1 MSLIDC
7 ARIVEQGDP
16 DRFLA
21 VMAAPASLRP
31 LLWPL
36 FAFNLEVARVPWLT
50 QEPLIAEM
58 RLQWWRDVI
67 DAAGKGPPP
76 AHEVAGPL
84 AELIAERS
92 LPREALDRIAAARM
106 RDTRHA
112 VVEDEEEL
120 RQHLDET
127 AGGLLWAAAAALGA
141 GPDLEDPVRRAGRAG
156 GLAGWFLA
164 VPGYVERGKLPLADG
179 RPETVARL
187 AREGLSELAA
197 VRRVRFGP
205 ALPAMRTL
213 WRARAVLMR
222 AARDP
227 GTVGAGMLEGS
238 EFARRAGLVWAVARR
253 GW

>member
-1 MSLIDC
+1 MSLTDC

-21 VMAAPASLRP
+21 VMAAPAPLRP
-31 LLWPL
+31 RLWPL

-67 DAAGKGPPP
+67 EEAGQGQPP

-84 AELIAERS
+84 SALVAERG
-92 LPREALDRIAAARM
+92 LPRAALDRIAAARI
-106 RDTRHA
+106 RDSRHA
-112 VVEDEEEL
+112 IVEDEEEFRL
-120 RQHLDET
+120 HLDET
-127 AGGLLWAAAAALGA
+127 AGGLLWAAAVALGA
-141 GPDLEDPVRRAGRAG
+141 GPELEDPVRRAGRAG
-156 GLAGWFLA
+156 GLASWFLA

-187 AREGLSELAA
+187 AREGLAELAS
-197 VRRVRFGP
+197 VRRVRFGS

-213 WRARAVLMR
+213 WRARPILTR
-222 AARDP
+222 AAHDP
-227 GTVGAGMLEGS
+227 GAVGAGALQGS
-238 EFARRAGLVWAVARR
+238 ELARRGSLVWAVARR